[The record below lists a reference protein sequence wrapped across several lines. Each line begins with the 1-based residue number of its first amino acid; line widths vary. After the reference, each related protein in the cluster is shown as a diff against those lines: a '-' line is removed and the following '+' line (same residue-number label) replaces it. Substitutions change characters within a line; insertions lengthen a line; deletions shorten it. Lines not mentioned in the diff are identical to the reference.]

1 MKSPLCLIEKLA
13 DGQLSLVLL
22 ELGCWPFVSIN
33 NIILLIGWVLP
44 RYEGFAWYNI
54 DLNNV
59 ETNFFFHYPYSI
71 GIKICE
77 IFTLYTQHVSRKCD
91 SKPTLEKYIS
101 KTIRVRMFENIYIF
115 VCLFTIS
122 LFSLSLVPLW
132 SIHTI
137 QKKYDYEY
145 DRCSFCIYI
154 CILHAWGLQFNE
166 LLELV
171 TLFRSITM
179 LCVTDIIVQKYSLH
193 LAWMWEYFIKY
204 CRSHITLLSIWV
216 MLCFFSKTIM
226 YIFLCPMSIVR
237 VYLPLWPK
245 RRHCR

>member
-1 MKSPLCLIEKLA
+1 MYQGNVIASQHLKNTFLKQLEYGCL
-13 DGQLSLVLL
+13 
-22 ELGCWPFVSIN
+22 
-33 NIILLIGWVLP
+33 
-44 RYEGFAWYNI
+44 R
-54 DLNNV
+54 
-59 ETNFFFHYPYSI
+59 
-71 GIKICE
+71 
-77 IFTLYTQHVSRKCD
+77 IF
-91 SKPTLEKYIS
+91 
-101 KTIRVRMFENIYIF
+101 IYLF
-115 VCLFTIS
+115 VCL
-122 LFSLSLVPLW
+122 LFHYFPWVWYHCGLYIPS
-132 SIHTI
+132 
-137 QKKYDYEY
+137 KRNDYEY

-193 LAWMWEYFIKY
+193 LAWLWEYFIKY